1 MKQKALEKEEK
12 DRLAE
17 IDRITDLAKAETE
30 RIFIKAEAEA
40 LRIRSEKDAADE
52 KARLAEWARIKEEE
66 IKAAALEEEQRLEA
80 ELKF

>member
-52 KARLAEWARIKEEE
+52 KARLAELERIKEEE
-66 IKAAALEEEQRLEA
+66 IKAAALEKEQRLEA